1 MDQAEQ
7 LRRIIKAESAPK
19 RPLARIITVTS
30 GKGGVGKSN
39 VAINLAIQF
48 RRMGQRVIILDADF
62 GLANIEIMFGTVPK
76 HNLSDLIYQ
85 GKNIKDVITWGPEGV
100 GFISGGSGISGMY
113 NLSRDY
119 LVYII
124 VNLAELDAIADTIII
139 DTGAGIADAVMEFL
153 VASGEIILVTTPEPT
168 SITDSYSLLKAL
180 NQQPR
185 FNKDN
190 TVIKAVSNRVSSA
203 EEGQQLFNKLN
214 AVVARYLKLPLSY
227 LGEVPQDQMLARGVM
242 QQTPVSIQ
250 YPNSKSS
257 KAFEQIAARLTDK
270 NAEATIKPR
279 GMAAFFSHIITGRKL
294 NERTPEAV
302 LPPINK

>member
-7 LRRIIKAESAPK
+7 LRRIIKAENAPQ
-19 RPLARIITVTS
+19 RPLARVITVTS

-85 GKNIKDVITWGPEGV
+85 GKNIKDIITWGPEGV

-113 NLSRDY
+113 NLSREY

-139 DTGAGIADAVMEFL
+139 DTGAGISSAVMEFL

-185 FNKDN
+185 FSKEN
-190 TVIKAVSNRVSSA
+190 TIIKVASNRVASD

-214 AVVARYLKLPLSY
+214 AVVARYLKLPLNY
-227 LGEVPQDQMLARGVM
+227 IGAIPQDQMLARGVM

-250 YPNSKSS
+250 YPNSKSAR
-257 KAFEQIAARLTDK
+257 AFENIATRLTSSNDLVV
-270 NAEATIKPR
+270 AKPR

-294 NERTPEAV
+294 NSDRMSGEQSFGQ
-302 LPPINK
+302 

>member
-7 LRRIIKAESAPK
+7 LRKIIKAENAPQ

-85 GKNIKDVITWGPEGV
+85 GKNIKDIITWGPEGV

-139 DTGAGIADAVMEFL
+139 DTGAGISSAVMEFL

-185 FNKDN
+185 FSRNN
-190 TVIKAVSNRVSSA
+190 TTIKVVSNRVASK

-214 AVVARYLKLPLSY
+214 AVVARYLKLPLTY

-242 QQTPVSIQ
+242 QQSPVSIQ

-257 KAFEQIAARLTDK
+257 KAFEEIAAHLTDK
-270 NAEATIKPR
+270 GTGDVIKPR

-294 NERTPEAV
+294 NEKGSGEQSSGQ
-302 LPPINK
+302 

>member
-7 LRRIIKAESAPK
+7 LRNIIKASNTPH
-19 RPLARIITVTS
+19 RPLARVITVTS

-48 RRMGQRVIILDADF
+48 RRLGQRVVILDADF
-62 GLANIEIMFGTVPK
+62 GLANIEIMFGTIPK

-85 GKNIKDVITWGPEGV
+85 GKNIKDVITWGPMDV

-139 DTGAGIADAVMEFL
+139 DTGAGISNAVLEFL

-180 NQQPR
+180 NQYPR
-185 FNKDN
+185 FSKEN
-190 TVIKAVSNRVSSA
+190 TEIKVVSNRVSSD

-214 AVVARYLKLPLSY
+214 AVVARYQKLPLTY
-227 LGEVPQDQMLARGVM
+227 LGAIPQDPYLAKGVM
-242 QQTPVSIQ
+242 QQSPVSIE
-250 YPNSKSS
+250 YPNAKST
-257 KAFEQIAARLTDK
+257 KAFENIAGRLT
-270 NAEATIKPR
+270 NPGETAMVKPR
-279 GMAAFFSHIITGRKL
+279 GMAAFFSHIIRERKL
-294 NERTPEAV
+294 NSSPQT
-302 LPPINK
+302 

>member
-7 LRRIIKAESAPK
+7 LRKIIKASNAPQ

-62 GLANIEIMFGTVPK
+62 GLANIEIMLGTVPK

-85 GKNIKDVITWGPEGV
+85 GKNIKDIITWGPEGV

-139 DTGAGIADAVMEFL
+139 DTGAGISSAVMEFL

-185 FNKDN
+185 FLREN
-190 TVIKAVSNRVSSA
+190 TVIKVVSNRVSSA
-203 EEGQQLFNKLN
+203 EEGQQLYNKLN
-214 AVVARYLKLPLSY
+214 AVVARYLKLPLNY
-227 LGEVPQDQMLARGVM
+227 LGAIPQDQMLARGVM
-242 QQTPVSIQ
+242 QQSPVSIQ
-250 YPNSKSS
+250 YPTSKSAR
-257 KAFEQIAARLTDK
+257 AFEEIARGLSEGSAA
-270 NAEATIKPR
+270 NEIKPR

-294 NERTPEAV
+294 SADKV
-302 LPPINK
+302 SG

>member
-1 MDQAEQ
+1 
-7 LRRIIKAESAPK
+7 
-19 RPLARIITVTS
+19 
-30 GKGGVGKSN
+30 
-39 VAINLAIQF
+39 
-48 RRMGQRVIILDADF
+48 
-62 GLANIEIMFGTVPK
+62 MFGTVPK

-85 GKNIKDVITWGPEGV
+85 GKNIKDIITWGPEGV

-139 DTGAGIADAVMEFL
+139 DTGAGISSAVMEFL

-185 FNKDN
+185 FSKEN
-190 TVIKAVSNRVSSA
+190 TMIKVASNRVA
-203 EEGQQLFNKLN
+203 TEEEGQQLFNKLN
-214 AVVARYLKLPLSY
+214 AVVARYLKLPLTY
-227 LGEVPQDQMLARGVM
+227 LGAIPQDQMLARGVM
-242 QQTPVSIQ
+242 QQSPVSIQ

-257 KAFEQIAARLTDK
+257 KAFERIARDLTAGGTTDI
-270 NAEATIKPR
+270 IKPR

-294 NERTPEAV
+294 NE
-302 LPPINK
+302 KGS

>member
-7 LRRIIKAESAPK
+7 LRNIIKASNTPH
-19 RPLARIITVTS
+19 RPLARVITVTS

-48 RRMGQRVIILDADF
+48 RRLGQRVVILDADF
-62 GLANIEIMFGTVPK
+62 GLANIEIMFGTIPK

-85 GKNIKDVITWGPEGV
+85 GKNIKDVITWGPMDV

-139 DTGAGIADAVMEFL
+139 DTGAGISNAVLEFL

-180 NQQPR
+180 NQYPR
-185 FNKDN
+185 FSKEN
-190 TVIKAVSNRVSSA
+190 TEIKVVSNRVASD

-214 AVVARYLKLPLSY
+214 AVVARYQKLPLTY
-227 LGEVPQDQMLARGVM
+227 LGAIPQDPYLAKGVM
-242 QQTPVSIQ
+242 QQSPVSIE
-250 YPNSKSS
+250 YPNAKST
-257 KAFEQIAARLTDK
+257 KAFENIAGRLT
-270 NAEATIKPR
+270 NPGETAMVKPR
-279 GMAAFFSHIITGRKL
+279 GMAAFFSHIIRERKL
-294 NERTPEAV
+294 NSSPQT
-302 LPPINK
+302 